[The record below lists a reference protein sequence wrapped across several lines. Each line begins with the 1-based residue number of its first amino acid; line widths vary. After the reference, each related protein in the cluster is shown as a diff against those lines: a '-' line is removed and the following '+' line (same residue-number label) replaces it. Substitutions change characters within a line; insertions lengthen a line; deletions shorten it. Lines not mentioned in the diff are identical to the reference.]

1 MTSAA
6 AQAHGFPR
14 LAGDGVAD
22 VGLLLEGTY
31 PYVSGGVS
39 TWVHEII
46 SGFPEL
52 TFGICFLGATPET
65 TGDVKYRLPGNVVH
79 VEVHH
84 LMVSRAP
91 PRPRRARSIDVERHL
106 GALARLHEAMRAGTA
121 PSPEVLDTLASLDG
135 DDGLSLYDF
144 LHDDR
149 VFAELCAEYDAHQPE
164 TSFIDYFWTL
174 RTMHVP
180 LFKLASIARSLP
192 RFRALHAVSTGYAG
206 ALGALVHRRTKAPF
220 ILTEHGIYTKERTID
235 LAHAAWIKDEPASGS
250 RSAFGNLRQLWIQFF
265 EALGR
270 MAYTAA
276 DPIISLYDGNRAR
289 QIADGAATERTR
301 VIPNGIDLQRF
312 AGVRRDDLRAPPRVV
327 GLIGRIVP
335 IKDIKTFIRA
345 MREVVAVLPD
355 AEAWIVGPEDEDNR
369 YAQECRALAAALGLD
384 GAVRFLGYRQA
395 EEVLPRLGV
404 AVLTS
409 ISEALPLFVLE
420 AFAAGVPV
428 VATDV
433 GCCRELIAGK
443 SSDGDAAGAAGIVT
457 AIASPQETARAV
469 VELLRDP
476 GAWAAARQ
484 AATARVH
491 ARYGRD
497 RMLAAYRDV
506 YRNVFE
512 RNVFEENGGHRLRAS

>member
-1 MTSAA
+1 MTADSPA
-6 AQAHGFPR
+6 FPR
-14 LAGDGVAD
+14 LSPGSVAD

-65 TGDVKYRLPGNVVH
+65 YGAVKYRLPHNVVH

-84 LMVSRAP
+84 LMEPIRPAP
-91 PRPRRARSIDVERHL
+91 HRRRRRPADVAGHL
-106 GALARLHEAMRAGTA
+106 AALARLHEAMRAGTA
-121 PSPEVLDTLASLDG
+121 PAPDVVDTLLSLDG
-135 DDGLSLYDF
+135 DNGLSLYEF

-149 VFAELCAEYDAHQPE
+149 VFAELCAEYDAHHE
-164 TSFIDYFWTL
+164 GTSFIDYFWTL

-180 LFKLASIARSLP
+180 LFKLAAIARSLP

-206 ALGALVHRRTKAPF
+206 ALGALVHRSTGTPLV
-220 ILTEHGIYTKERTID
+220 LTEHGIYTKERTID
-235 LAHAAWIKDEPASGS
+235 LAHAAWINDGPAHVSQAGFGS
-250 RSAFGNLRQLWIQFF
+250 LRRLWIQFF

-270 MAYTAA
+270 MAYAAA
-276 DPIISLYDGNRAR
+276 DPIVSLYEGNRTR
-289 QIADGAATERTR
+289 QIADGADAARTA
-301 VIPNGIDLQRF
+301 VVPNGIDVQRF
-312 AGVRRDDLRAPPRVV
+312 AAVRREDRQAPPPVI

-345 MREVVAVLPD
+345 MREVVAAIPN
-355 AEAWIVGPEDEDNR
+355 AEAWIVGPEEEDTR
-369 YAQECRALAAALGLD
+369 YAQECRALATTLGLD
-384 GAVRFLGYRQA
+384 GAVRFLGYRPA
-395 EEVLPRLGV
+395 EDVLPEMGV

-433 GCCRELIAGK
+433 GSCRELIEGHGRAG
-443 SSDGDAAGAAGIVT
+443 DVPGHAGIIT
-457 AIASPQETARAV
+457 AIASPQETARAIL
-469 VELLRDP
+469 ELLRDRLRW
-476 GAWAAARQ
+476 GEVRRV
-484 AATARVH
+484 ATARVN
-491 ARYGRD
+491 ALYDRA
-497 RMLAAYRDV
+497 RMLSAYDDI
-506 YRNVFE
+506 YQSALGE
-512 RNVFEENGGHRLRAS
+512 TNGGHRLRAS

>member
-6 AQAHGFPR
+6 AEAHGFPR

-65 TGDVKYRLPGNVVH
+65 TGDVKYRLPANVVH

-84 LMVSRAP
+84 LMASRPP
-91 PRPRRARSIDVERHL
+91 PRPRRRARSIDVERHL

-121 PSPEVLDTLASLDG
+121 PPPEVVDTLASLDG
-135 DDGLSLYDF
+135 DDGLSLHDF

-250 RSAFGNLRQLWIQFF
+250 RSAFGSLRQLWIQFF

-270 MAYTAA
+270 MAYAAA

-312 AGVRRDDLRAPPRVV
+312 AGVRRDDLRDSAARGRPHRPHRPDQGHQDLHPRDARGGGGAARRRGRGSSVPRTKTTATPRNAGRWRPRWAWTAPCAFSA
-327 GLIGRIVP
+327 IGRRRRSCP
-335 IKDIKTFIRA
+335 
-345 MREVVAVLPD
+345 
-355 AEAWIVGPEDEDNR
+355 G
-369 YAQECRALAAALGLD
+369 
-384 GAVRFLGYRQA
+384 
-395 EEVLPRLGV
+395 
-404 AVLTS
+404 S
-409 ISEALPLFVLE
+409 
-420 AFAAGVPV
+420 
-428 VATDV
+428 
-433 GCCRELIAGK
+433 
-443 SSDGDAAGAAGIVT
+443 
-457 AIASPQETARAV
+457 ASRC
-469 VELLRDP
+469 
-476 GAWAAARQ
+476 
-484 AATARVH
+484 
-491 ARYGRD
+491 
-497 RMLAAYRDV
+497 
-506 YRNVFE
+506 
-512 RNVFEENGGHRLRAS
+512 

>member
-1 MTSAA
+1 MTAAGQPPSA
-6 AQAHGFPR
+6 FPR
-14 LAGDGVAD
+14 LAPGGVAD

-65 TGDVKYRLPGNVVH
+65 YGAVKYRLPRNVVH
-79 VEVHH
+79 LEVHH
-84 LMVSRAP
+84 LMEPQRRVPQR
-91 PRPRRARSIDVERHL
+91 RRRRATDVAGHL
-106 GALARLHEAMRAGTA
+106 AALARLHEAMRAGTA
-121 PSPEVLDTLASLDG
+121 PPPDVVDTLLSLDSA
-135 DDGLSLYDF
+135 DGLSLNEF

-149 VFAELCAEYDAHQPE
+149 VFAELCAEYDAHHEE

-180 LFKLASIARSLP
+180 LFKLAAIARALP

-206 ALGALVHRRTKAPF
+206 ALGALVNRSVGTPLV
-220 ILTEHGIYTKERTID
+220 LTEHGIYTKERTID
-235 LAHAAWIKDEPASGS
+235 LAHAAWISDGPAHASPAGFGS
-250 RSAFGNLRQLWIQFF
+250 LRRLWIQFF

-270 MAYTAA
+270 MAYAAA
-276 DPIISLYDGNRAR
+276 DPIVSLYEGNRAR
-289 QIADGAATERTR
+289 QITDGAEPGRTR
-301 VIPNGIDLQRF
+301 VVPNGIDVERF
-312 AGVRRDDLRAPPRVV
+312 AAVRRDDRRAPPPII

-345 MREVVAVLPD
+345 MREVVGAIPE
-355 AEAWIVGPEDEDNR
+355 AQAWIVGPEEEDTR
-369 YAQECRALAAALGLD
+369 YAQECRALASTLGLD
-384 GAVRFLGYRQA
+384 AAVRFLGYRPA
-395 EEVLPRLGV
+395 EDVLPELGV

-433 GCCRELIAGK
+433 GSCRELIQGQGRPGDVAGH
-443 SSDGDAAGAAGIVT
+443 AGIVT
-457 AIASPQETARAV
+457 AIASPLETARAIL
-469 VELLRDP
+469 ELLLDP
-476 GAWAAARQ
+476 VRWSEVRR
-484 AATARVH
+484 AATARVN
-491 ARYGRD
+491 ALYGRA
-497 RMLAAYRDV
+497 RMLAAYDDI
-506 YRNVFE
+506 YQTALGE
-512 RNVFEENGGHRLRAS
+512 TNGRHRLRAS

>member
-1 MTSAA
+1 MTADA
-6 AQAHGFPR
+6 PAFPR
-14 LAGDGVAD
+14 LAPGSVAD

-65 TGDVKYRLPGNVVH
+65 YGEVKYRLPRNVVH

-84 LMVSRAP
+84 LMEP
-91 PRPRRARSIDVERHL
+91 MRPVPHGRRSGDVAGSL
-106 GALARLHEAMRAGTA
+106 AALARLHASMRAGTA
-121 PSPEVLDTLASLDG
+121 PAPDVVDTLLSLDG
-135 DDGLSLYDF
+135 DDGLSLYEF

-149 VFAELCAEYDAHQPE
+149 VFAELCAEYDAHHEE

-180 LFKLASIARSLP
+180 LFKVAAIARSLP

-206 ALGALVHRRTKAPF
+206 ALGALVHRSTGTRL

-235 LAHAAWIKDEPASGS
+235 LAHAAWINDGPGHVSQAGFGS
-250 RSAFGNLRQLWIQFF
+250 LRRLWIQFF

-270 MAYTAA
+270 MAYAAA
-276 DPIISLYDGNRAR
+276 DPIVSLYEGNRTR
-289 QIADGAATERTR
+289 QIADGADADRTA
-301 VIPNGIDLQRF
+301 VVPNGIDVQRF
-312 AGVRRDDLRAPPRVV
+312 AAVRREDRQAPPPVI

-345 MREVVAVLPD
+345 MREVVAAVPN
-355 AEAWIVGPEDEDNR
+355 AEAWIVGPEEEDTR
-369 YAQECRALAAALGLD
+369 YAQECRALATTLGLD
-384 GAVRFLGYRQA
+384 GAVRFLGYRPA
-395 EEVLPRLGV
+395 EEVLPEMGV

-433 GCCRELIAGK
+433 GSCRELIEGHGRT
-443 SSDGDAAGAAGIVT
+443 GDVPGHAGIIT
-457 AIASPQETARAV
+457 AIASPQETARAIL
-469 VELLRDP
+469 ELLRNP
-476 GAWAAARQ
+476 ARWGEVRRV
-484 AATARVH
+484 ATARVN
-491 ARYGRD
+491 ALYDRA
-497 RMLAAYRDV
+497 RMLAAYDDI
-506 YRNVFE
+506 YQSALGE
-512 RNVFEENGGHRLRAS
+512 TNGGHRLRAS

>member
-1 MTSAA
+1 VTSAA
-6 AQAHGFPR
+6 AEAPDFPR
-14 LAGDGVAD
+14 LSGDGVAD

-46 SGFPEL
+46 TGFPEL

-65 TGDVKYRLPGNVVH
+65 YGDVKYRLPPNVVH
-79 VEVHH
+79 VEIHH
-84 LMVSRAP
+84 LMAGRP
-91 PRPRRARSIDVERHL
+91 PARPRRARSADVARHL
-106 GALARLHEAMRAGTA
+106 GALARLHDAMRAGTA
-121 PSPEVLDTLASLDG
+121 PAPEVVDTLATLDG
-135 DDGLSLYDF
+135 EDGLSLHDF

-149 VFAELCAEYDAHQPE
+149 VFAELCAEYDAHLPE

-206 ALGALVHRRTKAPF
+206 ALGALVHRRTQAPF

-250 RSAFGNLRQLWIQFF
+250 RSAFGSLRQLWIQFF

-270 MAYTAA
+270 MAYAAA

-289 QIADGAATERTR
+289 QIADGAASARTR
-301 VIPNGIDLQRF
+301 VIPNGIDLERF
-312 AGVRRDDLRAPPRVV
+312 AAVRRNDLRDPPRVV

-335 IKDIKTFIRA
+335 IKDIKTFVRA

-355 AEAWIVGPEDEDNR
+355 AEAWIVGPEDEDPR

-395 EEVLPRLGV
+395 EDVLPRLGV

-433 GCCRELIAGK
+433 GCCRELIEGK
-443 SSDGDAAGAAGIVT
+443 PGDGDTAGVAGLVT

-476 GAWAAARQ
+476 GAWTAARQ
-484 AATARVH
+484 AAQTRVH

-497 RMLAAYRDV
+497 RMLAAYRDI
-506 YRNVFE
+506 YQNIL
-512 RNVFEENGGHRLRAS
+512 EENGRHRLRAS